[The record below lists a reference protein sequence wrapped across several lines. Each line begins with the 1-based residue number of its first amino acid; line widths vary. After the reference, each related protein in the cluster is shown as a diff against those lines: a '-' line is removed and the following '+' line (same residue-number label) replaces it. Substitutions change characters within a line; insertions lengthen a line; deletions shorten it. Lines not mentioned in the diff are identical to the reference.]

1 MAFLFFNI
9 SELIFNLILTC
20 FCHHSRMKR
29 IVCMQCRYFGN
40 PVWKKRGS
48 SGAETVAWLFFP
60 LGIPYT
66 LWRILS
72 KRKVCK
78 QCGGTHIVDMD
89 SPSGEMM
96 MNKIMGVEGVDT
108 SDQKVSVVQGK
119 NLDVEFEAFLSQ
131 KKLAD
136 EKAAEDEVMPAQPVV
151 AAEARKEDW

>member
-1 MAFLFFNI
+1 
-9 SELIFNLILTC
+9 
-20 FCHHSRMKR
+20 
-29 IVCMQCRYFGN
+29 
-40 PVWKKRGS
+40 
-48 SGAETVAWLFFP
+48 VAWLFFP